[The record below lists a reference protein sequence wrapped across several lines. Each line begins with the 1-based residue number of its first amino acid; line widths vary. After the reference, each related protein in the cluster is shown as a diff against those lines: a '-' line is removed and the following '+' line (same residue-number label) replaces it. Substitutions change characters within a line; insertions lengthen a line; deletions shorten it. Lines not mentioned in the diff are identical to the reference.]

1 MNFKDFYDKEEGHM
15 ILLKN
20 VAVSEALAYHLER
33 KLTLCEN
40 HFRIYSPAYFDL
52 ISEARDL
59 YNQDLLSLNEDDA
72 ELVQSNLGEKGVY
85 EGREVYLEAPI
96 SYDEDLI
103 TEAIAVIPHNSIH
116 TKIFV
121 DMDGVLCDLYNVIS
135 TELGKPINELTR
147 QDYAGFFKSHED
159 DADKVFANLP
169 KYDSADFLIKIVNDL
184 AGEYYICSAQLKNHD
199 STKVIAG
206 KNQWLDNNLEDQ
218 PAGRIFTREK
228 YKHATTD
235 GKPNILID
243 DWNVNIDDWNDAG
256 GIGILYSA
264 EKDGLDTLIE
274 KLLDAKEILDNRYKG
289 VVMTEAKARG
299 KNVKLNRPF
308 RTPGGPKKFAVY
320 VKTPKGTVKKVTFGD
335 PNMRVRNASKARAKS
350 FRARHK
356 CSQKKDRTT
365 AGYWSCNI
373 SRYRKALGLKS
384 SRAW

>member
-1 MNFKDFYDKEEGHM
+1 MNFKDFYNNEEGYM
-15 ILLKN
+15 VLLKDIP
-20 VAVSEALAYHLER
+20 VSEALSYHLKH

-40 HFRIYSPAYFDL
+40 HFRIYSKAYFDL
-52 ISEARDL
+52 IAEARDL
-59 YNQDLLSLNEDDA
+59 YNRNLLSLNDEDA
-72 ELVQSNLGEKGVY
+72 EMVESNLGEKALY
-85 EGREVYLEAPI
+85 EGREVFLEAPLTFN
-96 SYDEDLI
+96 EDVI

-121 DMDGVLCDLYNVIS
+121 DMDGVLCDLYNVVAS
-135 TELGKPINELTR
+135 ELNIPLEELTPG
-147 QDYAGFFKSHED
+147 DYAGFFKSHAD
-159 DADKVFANLP
+159 DADDVFANLP
-169 KYDSADFLIKIVNDL
+169 KYESADFLIKIVNDL
-184 AGEYYICSAQLKNHD
+184 AGEYRICSAQLKNHD
-199 STKVIAG
+199 STKVISG

-218 PAGRIFTREK
+218 PVERIFTREK

-243 DWNVNIDDWNDAG
+243 DWKENINDWNDAG

-264 EKDGLDTLIE
+264 ERDGLDTLIE
-274 KLLDAKEILDNRYKG
+274 KLLEAKELLDNRYKG
-289 VVMTEAKARG
+289 VVMTEAKVHG
-299 KNVKLNRPF
+299 KNVKLNKPF

-365 AGYWSCNI
+365 AGYWSCNV

-384 SRAW
+384 TRAW